1 MVMRAR
7 ISWYQETKTVEGF
20 ITEYVNILNNDPRYQ
35 RGMVEPNYHG
45 GRKKA
50 SKYQGI
56 IESVILGYDLGEIT
70 IVRTEPGASHPYETL
85 DGANRIRAL
94 YNFRNN
100 KFPLHATADDSLV
113 YVVNGKRQGKYYK
126 DLDSDQ
132 RKAFDNF
139 AIRLVFYEAVS
150 SAQKGRLFQLRNGGT
165 PVNHMELLNA
175 YGDAPIA
182 TLVRGLVKQVD
193 GVNNI
198 PHPLFDFKSVLNQNT
213 GDSEVTYDYLKFAN
227 KRLVHD
233 EMVARIV
240 AMYWQGGK
248 IAPCGNRMLD
258 KMYEIGVT
266 EEEATLLAKKVKPC
280 LDFLQKIAA
289 ARKSMKKNEGLASHE
304 FTMLY
309 RWHIWFTEQNG
320 PYNLLKPIEFYK
332 SFERALNRYM
342 GDDKDNWVLGTYK
355 KSTRVKN
362 ITAPS
367 SDEENEDDEKGN
379 RHLAGAKGA
388 FAGALASHD
397 SADEI
402 RQTCLWLTQPGRLA
416 PDKDGN
422 PRHDLGFDPVA
433 EGIVE
438 ILDPKRTFSRKM
450 IEEKLSQQNYTCW
463 VSGNPLNLSEAEGA
477 HVVAHS
483 RGGKTVFNNLVV
495 VHRDHNRAMGTD
507 NAYDYRDMWRR
518 KQTAVAAE

>member
-1 MVMRAR
+1 MVAYPR
-7 ISWYQETKTVEGF
+7 ISWSSETKTVEKF
-20 ITEYVNILNNDPRYQ
+20 LSEYVNILNNDPRYQ

-45 GRKKA
+45 GRRKA

-70 IVRTEPGASHPYETL
+70 IIRTEPGSSHPYETL

-100 KFPLHATADDSLV
+100 KFPLHATAADDSLT
-113 YVVNGKRQGKYYK
+113 YLVNGKRQGKYYK
-126 DLDSDQ
+126 DLDADQ

-139 AIRLVFYEAVS
+139 VMRIVFYQTVS
-150 SAQKGRLFQLRNGGT
+150 SAQKGMLFRLRNGGT
-165 PVNHMELLNA
+165 PVNHMEMLNA
-175 YGDAPIA
+175 YGDAPMA
-182 TLVRGLVKQVD
+182 TLVRGLVRQVD
-193 GVNNI
+193 GVDTV
-198 PHPLFDFKSVLNQNT
+198 PHSLFDSKAVLNQNT
-213 GDSEVTYDYLKFAN
+213 GDYEVTYEYLKFAN

-240 AMYWQGGK
+240 AMYWQGSK
-248 IAPCGNRMLD
+248 IAPCGNKTLD

-266 EEEATLLAKKVKPC
+266 EEDAVLLAKKVKPC

-289 ARKSMKKNEGLASHE
+289 ARKSIKKKDGLASHE

-309 RWHIWFTEQNG
+309 RWHIWFTEESG

-355 KSTRVKN
+355 KATRGKN
-362 ITAPS
+362 SVPS
-367 SDEENEDDEKGN
+367 SDEELDDDEKGN

-402 RQTCLWLTQPGRLA
+402 RQSCLWLTQPGRLG
-416 PDKDGN
+416 PDKEGN
-422 PRHDLGFDPVA
+422 PRRDPGFDPVA

-438 ILDPKRTFSRKM
+438 VLDPKRTFSRKM
-450 IEEKLSQQNYTCW
+450 IEEKLSQQGYTCW
-463 VSGNPLNLSEAEGA
+463 VSGSPLTLAEAEGA

-507 NAYDYRDMWRR
+507 NAYDYRDRYLSTL
-518 KQTAVAAE
+518 QAAAA

>member
-7 ISWYQETKTVEGF
+7 ISWYQETKTVEGI

-56 IESVILGYDLGEIT
+56 CESVILGYDLGEIT

-85 DGANRIRAL
+85 DGANRIRAI

-100 KFPLHATADDSLV
+100 KFPLHATCDDSLV
-113 YVVNGKRQGKYYK
+113 TMVNGKRQGKYYK

-150 SAQKGRLFQLRNGGT
+150 SAQKGMLFRLRNGGT
-165 PVNHMELLNA
+165 PVNHMEMLNA

-182 TLVRGLVKQVD
+182 TLIRGLVRPVAGVD
-193 GVNNI
+193 TI
-198 PHPLFDFKSVLNQNT
+198 PHSLFDSKSVLNQNT
-213 GDSEVTYDYLKFAN
+213 GEFDITYENLKFAN

-248 IAPCGNRMLD
+248 IAPCGNKMLD

-266 EEEATLLAKKVKPC
+266 EEEAALLLKKVKPC

-289 ARKSMKKNEGLASHE
+289 ARKSIKKDGLASHE

-309 RWHIWFTEQNG
+309 RWHIWFTEENG
-320 PYNLLKPIEFYK
+320 PYTLLNPIEFYK

-355 KSTRVKN
+355 KVTRAKN
-362 ITAPS
+362 ITPS
-367 SDEENEDDEKGN
+367 SDEETDEDEKGN

-397 SADEI
+397 SSNEI
-402 RQTCLWLTQPGRLA
+402 RQSCLWLTQPGRLG

-422 PRHDLGFDPVA
+422 PRQDPGFDAVA
-433 EGIVE
+433 EGLVE
-438 ILDPKRTFSRKM
+438 ILDPKRTFTRKM

-507 NAYDYRDMWRR
+507 NAYDYRD
-518 KQTAVAAE
+518 KYLSAVRAQAAE